1 MVLVFGV
8 GQIQLNHRHISL
20 IMEATIYH
28 NPKCGTS
35 RNVMKILKENNVDIT
50 VIEYLKES
58 GVDAERKLDAPG
70 VYVDNQKIAALG
82 LRVKKHRTYHGLAL
96 NVDMDLMPFKGIN
109 PCGIKGMVSTQLID
123 FKRDITLNEVKQ
135 GLSKYLLRYLDQIS
149 TIISD
154 VA

>member
-1 MVLVFGV
+1 LV
-8 GQIQLNHRHISL
+8 SL
-20 IMEATIYH
+20 IEA
-28 NPKCGTS
+28 S
-35 RNVMKILKENNVDIT
+35 

-58 GVDAERKLDAPG
+58 GVNAERKLDAPG

-135 GLSKYLLRYLDQIS
+135 GLSKYLLRYLDQTS